1 MMERLMRIEIGRFA
15 VVAIL
20 ILALVIAALFLPR
33 LLSSN
38 NVLQVLR
45 QASIPGV
52 IAIGV
57 TFVVI
62 SGRLDLSVGSMLS
75 LCSVVLIT
83 VHESVSPVAG
93 ILAALAVG
101 LAAGGV
107 NGILVGYLG
116 LNSLITTLGML
127 SLLQGIAL
135 VYTGGQN
142 ALIAAPS
149 EAWFSIF
156 GRGFLSGIPV
166 PVIVLFVLGTVMS
179 LLLTRTVFGRRVFA
193 VGANPV
199 AARHS
204 AVPVR
209 SVVFAAYLISGLM
222 TACAAILLSS
232 RVMAARLDS
241 GSGYELTVLAG
252 IILGGTSLLG
262 GSGGIWR
269 AIFGI
274 VVLAFIQ
281 NALLLMGLPYYIQWL
296 VTWTVIIGAVSADV
310 IGKRGKVFAS

>member
-149 EAWFSIF
+149 EAWFSVF

-209 SVVFAAYLISGLM
+209 SVIFAAYLISGLM

>member
-1 MMERLMRIEIGRFA
+1 MRIEIGRFA

-149 EAWFSIF
+149 EAWFSVF

-209 SVVFAAYLISGLM
+209 SVIFAAYLISGLM

>member
-15 VVAIL
+15 VAAIL

-149 EAWFSIF
+149 EAWFSVF

-209 SVVFAAYLISGLM
+209 SVIFTAYLISGLM

>member
-1 MMERLMRIEIGRFA
+1 MRIEIGRFA

-149 EAWFSIF
+149 EAWFSVF

-209 SVVFAAYLISGLM
+209 SVIFTAYLISGLM

>member
-1 MMERLMRIEIGRFA
+1 MRIEIGRFA
-15 VVAIL
+15 VAAIL

-149 EAWFSIF
+149 EAWFSVF

-209 SVVFAAYLISGLM
+209 SVIFTAYLISGLM

>member
-149 EAWFSIF
+149 EAWFSVF

-209 SVVFAAYLISGLM
+209 SVIFTAYLISGLM

>member
-1 MMERLMRIEIGRFA
+1 MEGFKRIEFGRFA
-15 VVAIL
+15 VVGIL
-20 ILALVIAALFLPR
+20 ILALIVSALFLPR
-33 LLSSN
+33 LLSAN

-52 IAIGV
+52 MAIGV
-57 TFVVI
+57 SFVVI

-83 VHESVSPVAG
+83 VHESVGPMAG
-93 ILAALAVG
+93 IFAALAVG

-107 NGILVGYLG
+107 NGLLVGYLG

-156 GRGFLSGIPV
+156 GRGFLWGIPA
-166 PVIVLFVLGTVMS
+166 PVIALFFLGVIMS
-179 LLLTRTVFGRRVFA
+179 LVLTRTVFGRRVFA
-193 VGANPV
+193 VGANQV
-199 AARHS
+199 AARYS
-204 AVPVR
+204 AVPVK
-209 SVVFAAYLISGLM
+209 SVIFSAYVISGLM
-222 TACAAILLSS
+222 TACAAVLLSS

-241 GSGYELTVLAG
+241 GAGYELTVLSG

-281 NALLLMGLPYYIQWL
+281 NALLLKGLPYYTQWL
-296 VTWTVIIGAVSADV
+296 VTWAVIIGAVGADV
-310 IGKRGKVFAS
+310 IGKRGKVLAA

>member
-20 ILALVIAALFLPR
+20 ILVLVIAALFLPR

-149 EAWFSIF
+149 EAWFSVF

-209 SVVFAAYLISGLM
+209 SVIFAAYLISGLM

>member
-1 MMERLMRIEIGRFA
+1 MDGFKRIEFGRFA
-15 VVAIL
+15 VVGIL
-20 ILALVIAALFLPR
+20 ILALIVSALFLPR
-33 LLSSN
+33 LLSAN

-52 IAIGV
+52 MAIGV
-57 TFVVI
+57 SFVVI

-83 VHESVSPVAG
+83 VHESVGPMAG
-93 ILAALAVG
+93 IFAALAVG

-107 NGILVGYLG
+107 NGLLVGYLG

-149 EAWFSIF
+149 EAWFSVF
-156 GRGFLSGIPV
+156 GRGFLWGIPA
-166 PVIVLFVLGTVMS
+166 PVIALFFLGVVMS
-179 LLLTRTVFGRRVFA
+179 LVLTRTVFGRRVFA
-193 VGANPV
+193 VGANQV
-199 AARHS
+199 AARYS
-204 AVPVR
+204 AVPVK
-209 SVVFAAYLISGLM
+209 SVIFSAYVISGLM
-222 TACAAILLSS
+222 TACAAVLLSS

-241 GSGYELTVLAG
+241 GAGYELTVLSG

-281 NALLLMGLPYYIQWL
+281 NALLLKGLPYYIQWL
-296 VTWTVIIGAVSADV
+296 VTWAVIIGAVGADV
-310 IGKRGKVFAS
+310 IGKRGKVLAA